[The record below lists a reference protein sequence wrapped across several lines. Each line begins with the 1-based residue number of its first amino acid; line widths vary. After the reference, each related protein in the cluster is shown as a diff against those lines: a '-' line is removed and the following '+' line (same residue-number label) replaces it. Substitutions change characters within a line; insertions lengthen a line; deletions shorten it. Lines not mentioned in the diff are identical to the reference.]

1 MGLLPMLLCLSAPC
15 SSVRMRP
22 TLNESGRFCL
32 VAGGS
37 NSGAPIYRWKSEAIP
52 HPSRQVPS
60 LSSIPYVVST
70 LWHLRSIPPVF
81 SLTSSLCTCLQLPGL
96 WDNLAYVI
104 ASKNRQANGSDV
116 VCELQCTRILS
127 HTVCREVVIEAERD
141 EGYKNGWLWM
151 DG

>member
-1 MGLLPMLLCLSAPC
+1 
-15 SSVRMRP
+15 
-22 TLNESGRFCL
+22 
-32 VAGGS
+32 
-37 NSGAPIYRWKSEAIP
+37 
-52 HPSRQVPS
+52 
-60 LSSIPYVVST
+60 
-70 LWHLRSIPPVF
+70 
-81 SLTSSLCTCLQLPGL
+81 LQLPGL